1 MRQPCPPDA
10 SPVRQEVFPVDLS
23 APAERFPSSPN
34 ATRSPASPPNYFPA
48 DRHFSCSASFASP
61 LQPKFGGLFSHP
73 YNTGRPNDRTKEN
86 PPPDARRVRRHE
98 TRRRLLPLRTCHG
111 MHEQRRPRS
120 RRHPFSSTPR
130 TQCRLRSR
138 LFDVCATA
146 YPRIPHRRS
155 QANPFERHRRRRK
168 KRRPARP
175 LRTGSPPHRTRLISW
190 PGGIGQHLK
199 RLTFVEQ
206 WAKVFAGLV

>member
-1 MRQPCPPDA
+1 MPPPCPPDA
-10 SPVRQEVFPVDLS
+10 SPVRQEAFPADSS
-23 APAERFPSSPN
+23 APEVRFPSSPN

-61 LQPKFGGLFSHP
+61 LQPKFGGLLSHP

-98 TRRRLLPLRTCHG
+98 TRRRLLPIRARHG
-111 MHEQRRPRS
+111 MHEQRRPRG
-120 RRHPFSSTPR
+120 RRHAFSRSSR
-130 TQCRLRSR
+130 AQRRLRPRVS
-138 LFDVCATA
+138 DVRAA
-146 YPRIPHRRS
+146 PRPRIPHRRS
-155 QANPFERHRRRRK
+155 QANPFERHRRRRE